1 MVITIDIPEGGQLL
15 LKMGQKVDL
24 ETPLMET
31 KTEEKTELLIAKEL
45 NIPPDKIFQHL
56 KKFVGDH
63 IKKNDLLAI
72 KKGFFSKQDFF
83 SPIEGIINEIDHVDG
98 KLVVTIEKSG
108 KNTVPTLIKGEVIKV
123 GKRQVEIKVKK
134 GEEFLL
140 KTISQDFGKQCYY
153 PQSTNEPELKP
164 EEIAHK
170 IVFAKS
176 ISDYLQRKIEALDAQ
191 GFVTLNKLSEPTD
204 LPIAQVKNIADFE
217 KIIHFKYPYCF
228 LSQKLSKIFVYEN

>member
-1 MVITIDIPEGGQLL
+1 MVITIDIPEGGHLL

-24 ETPLMET
+24 ETPMLEA
-31 KTEEKTELLIAKEL
+31 KTEEKTELHIAKEL

-98 KLVVTIEKSG
+98 KLVVTIEKSE
-108 KNTVPTLIKGEVIKV
+108 KDTISTLIKGEVVKV
-123 GKRQVEIKVKK
+123 GKKQVEIRVKK
-134 GEEFLL
+134 GEEFVL
-140 KTISQDFGKQCYY
+140 KTVSQDFGNQCYY
-153 PQSTNEPELKP
+153 PKFTNTPGLKP
-164 EEIAHK
+164 EEVAHK

-176 ISDYLQRKIEALDAQ
+176 ISDYLQRKMETLGAL

-204 LPIAQVKNIADFE
+204 LPTAQVKNITDFE
-217 KIIHFKYPYCF
+217 KIIQHKYPYCF
-228 LSQKLSKIFVYEN
+228 LSQKLSKIFVYED